1 MSETITQPPPLQR
14 IVVTGFMGAGKT
26 TVARSLAERL
36 ACVFV
41 DLDQFI
47 CEREKRTIAAIIDEE
62 GLHEFRR
69 IETNALRDVL
79 KNDSARV
86 LALGGGAWTIERNR
100 RLILQHGAVTV
111 WLDASF
117 ELCWQRIIAE
127 DDSRPLARDR
137 KRAQQ
142 LFLERIGIYQL
153 AQLHIR
159 IDEAKSVLD
168 TVTEITQ
175 NISKLSD
182 QREIN
187 G

>member
-1 MSETITQPPPLQR
+1 MSETIAQPPPQP
-14 IVVTGFMGAGKT
+14 IVITGFMGAGKT
-26 TVARSLAERL
+26 TVARALAERL

-62 GLHEFRR
+62 GVKEFRR

-100 RLILQHGAVTV
+100 KLISQHGALSV

-117 ELCWQRIIAE
+117 ELCWQRIIVE
-127 DDSRPLARDR
+127 DTSRPLARER
-137 KRAQQ
+137 QGAQE
-142 LFLERIGIYQL
+142 LFLEREALYRL
-153 AQLHIR
+153 AQLRIK
-159 IDEAKSVLD
+159 IDEAKNARD
-168 TVTEITQ
+168 IAAEIIEAL
-175 NISKLSD
+175 NLK
-182 QREIN
+182 
-187 G
+187 

>member
-1 MSETITQPPPLQR
+1 MNETIAQQPPPSQR

-26 TVARSLAERL
+26 TVARFLAERL
-36 ACVFV
+36 ACLFV
-41 DLDQFI
+41 DLDGFI
-47 CEREKRTIAAIIDEE
+47 CTREKRIIAAIIDED
-62 GLHEFRR
+62 GLNEFRR

-100 RLILQHGAVTV
+100 TLISQHGAVTV

-137 KRAQQ
+137 KHAQH
-142 LFLERIGIYQL
+142 LFLERRALYAL
-153 AQLHIR
+153 AQFHIK
-159 IDEAKSVLD
+159 IDDAKSALD
-168 TVTEITQ
+168 IATEITQ
-175 NISKLSD
+175 KFL
-182 QREIN
+182 
-187 G
+187 GF

>member
-1 MSETITQPPPLQR
+1 MKETDAPPR
-14 IVVTGFMGAGKT
+14 IVITGFMGAGKT
-26 TVARSLAERL
+26 TVARLVAERL

-47 CEREKRTIAAIIDEE
+47 CEREKRTVAALIDED
-62 GLHEFRR
+62 GLTQFRR

-79 KNDSARV
+79 NKDSVRV

-100 RLILQHGAVTV
+100 QLISQHGALTV

-117 ELCWQRIIAE
+117 ELCWRRIILE

-137 KRAQQ
+137 KRAQE
-142 LFLERIGIYQL
+142 LFMERRSLYAL
-153 AQLHIR
+153 AQLR
-159 IDEAKSVLD
+159 IEINEAKSALD
-168 TVTEITQ
+168 IVTEITQ
-175 NISKLSD
+175 NISNLLN

>member
-1 MSETITQPPPLQR
+1 MSETIAQPPPQP
-14 IVVTGFMGAGKT
+14 IVITGFMGAGKT
-26 TVARSLAERL
+26 TVARALAERL

-69 IETNALRDVL
+69 IETTALRDVL

-100 RLILQHGAVTV
+100 KLISQHGALSV

-142 LFLERIGIYQL
+142 LFLERRALYAL
-153 AQLHIR
+153 AQLRIR
-159 IDEAKSVLD
+159 IDNAKTASEIAAQIVEALPLK
-168 TVTEITQ
+168 
-175 NISKLSD
+175 
-182 QREIN
+182 
-187 G
+187 

>member
-1 MSETITQPPPLQR
+1 MSETIAQPAPQP
-14 IVVTGFMGAGKT
+14 IVITGFMGAGKT
-26 TVARSLAERL
+26 TVARALAERL

-69 IETNALRDVL
+69 IETTALRDVL

-100 RLILQHGAVTV
+100 KLISQHGAVTV

-153 AQLHIR
+153 AQLRIR
-159 IDEAKSVLD
+159 IDEAKSALD

>member
-1 MSETITQPPPLQR
+1 MNETTAQPPPPQR
-14 IVVTGFMGAGKT
+14 IVITGFMGAGKT
-26 TVARSLAERL
+26 TVARALAERL

-47 CEREKRTIAAIIDEE
+47 CTREKRTVAAIIDED
-62 GLHEFRR
+62 GLKEFRQ
-69 IETNALRDVL
+69 IETNALRDAL
-79 KNDSARV
+79 KNDLVRV

-100 RLILQHGAVTV
+100 RLIAQHDALTV

-117 ELCWQRIIAE
+117 ELCWRRIIAE

-137 KRAQQ
+137 NRAQQ
-142 LFLERIGIYQL
+142 LFLERTALYGL
-153 AQLHIR
+153 AQLR
-159 IDEAKSVLD
+159 ITIDDAKSALD
-168 TVTEITQ
+168 AVTEITQ
-175 NISKLSD
+175 NIAKLLN